1 MDKQVGGGH
10 YIMPI
15 QPIEFIVKNDI
26 PFREANVIKY
36 TVRHKN
42 KNGREDILKAIHY
55 LEMILKDYDND
66 TE

>member
-1 MDKQVGGGH
+1 MEKQIGGSH
-10 YIMPI
+10 YHMAI
-15 QPIEFIVKNDI
+15 QPIDFIVKNDI

-55 LEMILKDYDND
+55 LEMILEDYDNGN
-66 TE
+66 E